1 MGSFKLGNVDRGA
14 MPADKATYLAPYHVT
29 MADDLTKKLQ
39 FRDEVSGAWNSFAE
53 AEPVN
58 GVSIRQLQEFLNAT
72 GFMPRFSPD
81 GIYGYGTQAA
91 VRLFQEYVRSVEG
104 NPSIPTRAGIG
115 VPDGEAGPTTI
126 DYMKYWQETKAG
138 KPELFV
144 CEWGRASDQSPSA
157 EYLQWIMLLGK
168 AKAHYTAKPDPK
180 LQLIDNYK
188 PADPKITSHDTR
200 KASEW
205 DVRPDTVHLIGIRRN
220 QEVDSTNRGNDD
232 LFILLIRGMV
242 FKFYGSTD
250 PNPEECKDKKGNPTP
265 MPFLIESQHNYQY
278 GWHNRGSEEKTYRAL
293 RPAGNGVL
301 VYRAPVGVRI
311 MRDEDVLKGLDPN
324 PNGTINIHWSG
335 MGIGGNWSAG
345 CQVIAGKSY
354 INHKGDLVDCSKF
367 AAGGYKAL
375 GSAMTRGAYNVFT
388 DLVLSYS
395 RAGVRNI
402 AYTLGRE
409 RTLALSD
416 KEANYVQKEVARLKG

>member
-1 MGSFKLGNVDRGA
+1 MGSFKLGNVDKGA
-14 MPADKATYLAPYHVT
+14 TPADKAAYFAPYHVT

-39 FRDEVSGAWNSFAE
+39 FRDEVSGAWNSFTE
-53 AEPVN
+53 VEPIN
-58 GVSIRQLQEFLNAT
+58 GVSIWQLQEFLNAA
-72 GFMPRFSPD
+72 GFMPRFKPD

-104 NPSIPTRAGIG
+104 DSAIG
-115 VPDGEAGPTTI
+115 VPDGEAGPKTLT
-126 DYMKYWQETKAG
+126 YMENWKAKKAG
-138 KPELFV
+138 KPEFV
-144 CEWGRASDQSPSA
+144 CEWGHASDQSPSA

-168 AKAHYTAKPDPK
+168 AKAHYIANPDPK

-188 PADPKITSHDTR
+188 PANPKITSHDTR
-200 KASEW
+200 KISDW
-205 DVRPDTVHLIGIRRN
+205 DVRPETVHLIGIRRN

-250 PNPEECKDKKGNPTP
+250 PNPEECKDKNGNPTP
-265 MPFLIESQHNYQY
+265 MPFLIEGQHNYQY

-301 VYRAPVGVRI
+301 VYRAPVGVRV
-311 MRDEDVLKGLDPN
+311 MRDEDVLKGLDPS

-354 INHKGDLVDCSKF
+354 INHKGELVDCSKF

-395 RAGVRNI
+395 QPGVRTI

-416 KEANYVQKEVARLKG
+416 KEANYVQNEVARMRG